1 MKRGLSLLLCVMLCL
16 TGVTVYATEP
26 ESTDPFTVAIDK
38 SNDIYQLT
46 FTLNE
51 NAGNEV
57 TIDMQDAMLEAIN
70 TYESYVLPGDSFQYE
85 IKIVNASGHEY
96 AYQNNSFVLKP
107 SVEGVPSDEMSPFES
122 CAGTLIPYDYIAV
135 IPVNHEAIY
144 KELFGQ
150 KGSADVTAEML
161 FGIDGT
167 LAQKGYQGEDALT
180 QFFLDYYNDYYAQRD
195 ENWQDCASWDELVA
209 KKPGLADQFARPGSN
224 SIFTMSYGM
233 MQSYCE
239 QYPRLASYVRY
250 ESVDAEAELTDDSA
264 VKVQL
269 ILPEVELATFSY
281 DFFYQEYLSFVYGAS
296 EIADFNPNRNTAFT
310 RTRGVGDYDEISS
323 ELYQQ
328 TNRYFQS
335 LENASDLMSGE
346 ELTFE
351 TKFGLDG
358 PGIGNAYTYTSN
370 DGPITLVL
378 DPARNRLI
386 VVYQREVTTQ
396 TKYTVE
402 HQYYTSTDGGD
413 YQLDGSVVEEA
424 KAGTIGKTI
433 TMEDLVLMPEYV
445 GQTYAYVENTGPIT
459 LVAEAS
465 ENHITITYHREV
477 KTPVIEEPEQPGTD
491 DPTSET
497 PVPSDEPTDDQTV
510 QTGDTQMLKPYV
522 LAGSITLV
530 IGCLVL
536 VDQKRSKL
544 FKR

>member
-26 ESTDPFTVAIDK
+26 ESTDPFTVSIDK

-57 TIDMQDAMLEAIN
+57 TIDMQDAMMEAIN

-122 CAGTLIPYDYIAV
+122 YAGTLIPYDYIAV

-161 FGIDGT
+161 FGIDDT
-167 LAQKGYQGEDALT
+167 LGQKGYQGEDALT

-224 SIFTMSYGM
+224 SIFTMSYEM

-250 ESVDAEAELTDDSA
+250 EPADAEAELTDDSA

-358 PGIGNAYTYTSN
+358 PGIGNGYQRYSFSFYNA
-370 DGPITLVL
+370 ITLERI
-378 DPARNRLI
+378 D
-386 VVYQREVTTQ
+386 TT
-396 TKYTVE
+396 YTVE
-402 HQYYTSTDGGD
+402 HQYYTSTDGND

-424 KAGTIGKTI
+424 KAGTIGETI
-433 TMEDLVLMPEYV
+433 TMEDLVLMPEYE

-497 PVPSDEPTDDQTV
+497 PVPSDEPTDDQT
-510 QTGDTQMLKPYV
+510 GDTQMLKPYV
-522 LAGSITLV
+522 LAGSIALV

-536 VDQKRSKL
+536 TDQKRSKL